1 MGKTFIVGTVLL
13 LFFSCKGDKAKDVTQ
28 DTSAFDISTEKWP
41 EKSKVNP
48 KASIV
53 LKNWPEFNALETS
66 FDALY
71 TVANTEDLSLVLEDL
86 IEKQKLLADSEYP
99 EEFDKPQIR
108 SRQKVFQTF
117 ILKTKNDL
125 EYRIDVQQSV
135 LEIIN
140 AHNALLNQFNVIVNN
155 TLDIKTLLDED

>member
-1 MGKTFIVGTVLL
+1 MNKSFVIGIILI
-13 LFFSCKGDKAKDVTQ
+13 LFSSCKGDKTKDGGAD
-28 DTSAFDISTEKWP
+28 DTAFEIATEKWP
-41 EKSKVNP
+41 KKSKVNT
-48 KASIV
+48 KASMV
-53 LKNWPEFNALETS
+53 LKNWPAFNALETS
-66 FDALY
+66 FDVLY
-71 TVANTEDLSLVLEDL
+71 TVTYTEDLSLVLEDL

-117 ILKTKNDL
+117 ILKTTSDL

-135 LEIIN
+135 LEMIN

-155 TLDIKTLLDED
+155 TLDIKTLLDEE

>member
-1 MGKTFIVGTVLL
+1 MDKTFVIGIILI
-13 LFFSCKGDKAKDVTQ
+13 LFSSCKGDKTNDGTQ
-28 DTSAFDISTEKWP
+28 DDTAFEIAAEKWP
-41 EKSKVNP
+41 KKSKVNP
-48 KASIV
+48 KASMV

-66 FDALY
+66 FDAMY
-71 TVANTEDLSLVLEDL
+71 TVGYTEDLSLVLDDL

-99 EEFDKPQIR
+99 EEFDKAQIR

-135 LEIIN
+135 LEMIN

>member
-1 MGKTFIVGTVLL
+1 MNKTFVIGIILI
-13 LFFSCKGDKAKDVTQ
+13 LFSSCKSDKTNDVAQDDKAFEI
-28 DTSAFDISTEKWP
+28 AAEKWP
-41 EKSKVNP
+41 KKTSINS
-48 KASIV
+48 KASMA
-53 LKNWPEFNALETS
+53 LKNWTEFNAIETS

-71 TVANTEDLSLVLEDL
+71 AVEYTEDLSLVLEDL

-108 SRQKVFQTF
+108 SRQRVFQTF
-117 ILKTKNDL
+117 VLKTRSDL

-135 LEIIN
+135 LEMIN
-140 AHNALLNQFNVIVNN
+140 AHNALLNQFNVIANN

>member
-1 MGKTFIVGTVLL
+1 MGKTFVVGVVLL
-13 LFFSCKGDKAKDVTQ
+13 LFFSCKGDRAKDVVQ

-41 EKSKVNP
+41 KKSKVNT
-48 KASIV
+48 KASMV

-71 TVANTEDLSLVLEDL
+71 TVAYTEDLSLVLEDL

-99 EEFDKPQIR
+99 EEFDKAQIR

-135 LEIIN
+135 LEMIN